1 MPVPGPPPGARQRRP
16 APGPARPRRP
26 PDAPHPCNGP
36 LPTPGDR
43 CDLAHHRSRPRRPQ
57 RQAMSTHTKLADKD
71 TAVGP
76 HATRGRG
83 SRTRSGLLTRALWYT
98 ALVLVAMLYIYPF
111 HIQLATSFKTDAD
124 ATSNPLA
131 LWPQHFTT
139 AAFSRLAEAD
149 YPRWFANSV
158 IVALLV
164 TAGRVF
170 FDSLAGYAL
179 ARLRFPGRGAL
190 FAAVIAVMAV
200 PGVVLLIP
208 KFLVLNQIGMY
219 DSYSGMIVPLL
230 ADAAGVF
237 IMKQFFESIPREI
250 EEAAR
255 IDGASIFRTFWS
267 VVLPMA
273 RPALITLT
281 ILSFQGSWN
290 ELPHFIL
297 AAQDPALN
305 TLTKGT
311 AVLVSGQLGSAAQ
324 FPLKMAAAMLM
335 TIPVALVF

>member
-1 MPVPGPPPGARQRRP
+1 
-16 APGPARPRRP
+16 
-26 PDAPHPCNGP
+26 
-36 LPTPGDR
+36 
-43 CDLAHHRSRPRRPQ
+43 
-57 RQAMSTHTKLADKD
+57 MSTHPKLADTD
-71 TAVGP
+71 TAA
-76 HATRGRG
+76 HADAATHAPRRERNRARRGG
-83 SRTRSGLLTRALWYT
+83 LTRALGYT
-98 ALVLVAMLYIYPF
+98 ALILVALLYIYPF
-111 HIQLATSFKTDAD
+111 LIQLATSFKTDAD
-124 ATSNPLA
+124 ATGNPLS
-131 LWPQHFTT
+131 LWPTHFTT

-158 IVALLV
+158 VVALLV

-237 IMKQFFESIPREI
+237 IMKQFFESIPVSV

-255 IDGASIFRTFWS
+255 IDGASTFRTFWS
-267 VVLPMA
+267 IVLPMA
-273 RPALITLT
+273 RPALLTLT

-290 ELPHFIL
+290 ELGHFIVSR
-297 AAQDPALN
+297 QSPELN
-305 TLTKGT
+305 TLTTGV
-311 AVLVSGQLGSAAQ
+311 ASLVSGQLGSGNQ
-324 FPLKMAAAMLM
+324 YPLKLAATLLM
-335 TIPVALVF
+335 TIPVALVFFAFQRHFVRGGTSGATKG